1 MNTPQYGLSTAIAMI
16 VGIVIGSGIF
26 FKSDN
31 ILIATGGNVPLGIV
45 LFILAALGIVF
56 GSLTIAQLAGT
67 TEATGGVIAYF
78 EEAWGP
84 QVAAAFG
91 WFQVFIYFPTLT
103 AVIGWVLGTYIS
115 DFFHLGSSLLQ
126 QCLLGAL
133 LIVLLFLLNITAAR
147 LGGLLQNASALIKLL
162 PLVLVAAAGLIF
174 GDSTVLSAPLAHPAA
189 SSGWLSAVGPVA
201 FSFDGWI
208 IATAISHEIKNAK
221 RNLPLALVCAPLVIL
236 VVYIA
241 YFLGICALLG
251 PQTIMNLGD
260 SHVALAAHE
269 VFGPLGG
276 KLIMVFI
283 IISVLGT
290 LNGIILGSIRLPHAL
305 AQRHML
311 PASRCFCQ
319 LNDHFG
325 TPLYSAWLALALAL
339 LWLLLHFITQ
349 SGAFLPNSDISE
361 TFIIISYVLY
371 MALYGKVIAHWR
383 LKRQSSL
390 FFGLIAPILA
400 IIGSLFI
407 LYCGL
412 QTPHFILGLC
422 FSVFIM
428 ISGAV
433 FFRLNQREP

>member
-1 MNTPQYGLSTAIAMI
+1 MNSPQYGLSTAIAMI

-31 ILIATGGNVPLGIV
+31 ILIATGGSVPLGV
-45 LFILAALGIVF
+45 MLFVLAALGIVF
-56 GSLTIAQLAGT
+56 GSLTIAQLASAT
-67 TEATGGVIAYF
+67 DATGGVIAYF

-84 QVAAAFG
+84 RAAAAFG

-103 AVIGWVLGTYIS
+103 AVIGWVLGSYIS
-115 DFFHLGSSLLQ
+115 DFFQLGSSLLLK
-126 QCLLGAL
+126 CLLGAL
-133 LIVLLFLLNITAAR
+133 FILLLYLLNITAAR

-162 PLVLVAAAGLIF
+162 PLMLVAAAGLFF
-174 GDSTVLSAPLAHPAA
+174 GDGTALSAPLSHPAA

-241 YFLGICALLG
+241 YFMGISALLG
-251 PQTIMNLGD
+251 PQTIMALGD
-260 SHVALAAHE
+260 AHVALAALE
-269 VFGPLGG
+269 LFGPFGG
-276 KLIMVFI
+276 KLIMIFI

-305 AQRHML
+305 AERHML
-311 PASRCFCQ
+311 PASRYFRQ
-319 LNDHFG
+319 LDDRLVMPIH
-325 TPLYSAWLALALAL
+325 SACLALALAMF
-339 LWLLLHFITQ
+339 WLLLHYITQ
-349 SGAFLPNSDISE
+349 AGAFLPNSDISE
-361 TFIIISYVLY
+361 TFIIISYGLY
-371 MALYGKVIAHWR
+371 MALYGKVIKHWR
-383 LKRQSSL
+383 HKRQTSL
-390 FFGLIAPILA
+390 FFGLIAPVLA

-412 QTPHFILGLC
+412 QTPHFVLGLC
-422 FSVFIM
+422 FSILIM
-428 ISGAV
+428 TTGA
-433 FFRLNQREP
+433 FLYRPS